1 MEQHTTALFLILL
14 ATVAFAYASVGHGG
28 ASGYLALGAVMG
40 IAGSEMKPVAL
51 ILNIIV
57 SAVAF
62 FQYYRAGYFQ
72 WKLFWPFAITS
83 VPASF
88 IGALFTPD
96 DNIYKKILGV
106 LLLLGV
112 LRILGLFGKGKEF
125 TKQPSV
131 YWPLLAGALIGFLS
145 GLIGIGGGIILTPL
159 ILILGWAGLK
169 ETAAVS
175 ALFILV
181 NSVSGMIGLATKGIS
196 LDPVIWIWIVIAAVA
211 GLAGSWVGSR
221 KIGGLALKSILA
233 ITLTIACLKLI
244 FT

>member
-1 MEQHTTALFLILL
+1 MEQHTTSLFLILL
-14 ATVAFAYASVGHGG
+14 AVVAFAYASVGHGG

-57 SAVAF
+57 SAAAF
-62 FQYYRAGYFQ
+62 FQYYRAGHFRWQ
-72 WKLFWPFAITS
+72 LFWPFAL
-83 VPASF
+83 ASIPF
-88 IGALFTPD
+88 TFLGALFTPD
-96 DNIYKKILGV
+96 DSVYKKILGG

-112 LRILGLFGKGKEF
+112 LRILGLFGKGKDY
-125 TKQPSV
+125 TVQP
-131 YWPLLAGALIGFLS
+131 PLYLALIAGGAIGFLS

-159 ILILGWAGLK
+159 ILILGWSGLK

-181 NSVSGMIGLATKGIS
+181 NSISGIIGLATKGIT
-196 LDPVIWIWIVIAAVA
+196 LDPYLWIWVLVAAVS
-211 GLAGSWVGSR
+211 GLVGSWAGSR
-221 KIGGLALKSILA
+221 KIGGLALKGILA
-233 ITLTIACLKLI
+233 VTLTIACLKLI

>member
-1 MEQHTTALFLILL
+1 MEHHTTALFLILL
-14 ATVAFAYASVGHGG
+14 AIVAFAYSSVGHGG

-57 SAVAF
+57 SAAAF
-62 FQYYRAGYFQ
+62 IQYYRAGHFR
-72 WKLFWPFAITS
+72 WELFWPFAA
-83 VPASF
+83 ASIPF
-88 IGALFTPD
+88 TFLGALFTPD
-96 DNIYKKILGV
+96 DSVYKKILGI
-106 LLLLGV
+106 LLFVGV
-112 LRILGLFGKGKEF
+112 LRIVGVFGKGKEYAA
-125 TKQPSV
+125 QPPI
-131 YWPLLAGALIGFLS
+131 YWALIAGAVIGFLS

-196 LDPVIWIWIVIAAVA
+196 PDPVIWIWIVIAAVA
-211 GLAGSWVGSR
+211 GLAGSWAGSR